1 MTRADATGREGEGA
15 VDDRPRRE
23 FLTCRLGGE
32 TYGVDILRVQE
43 IRGVDGLT
51 RVPRVA
57 PYVRGVFNL
66 RGAIVPIVDPGLM
79 FGFRE
84 PLDLQRSSIVVLHA
98 DRRLVGLAFSG
109 VSDVVALA
117 DDEILPPPDI
127 GQQALAGALSGI
139 CVAEGA
145 TVLLID
151 VPRLLEKIREDAASA
166 GGGRPPPARVP
177 ETPSAP
183 SVR

>member
-1 MTRADATGREGEGA
+1 MTRVDASPRASDGA
-15 VDDRPRRE
+15 ADDRPRRE

-32 TYGVDILRVQE
+32 TYGIDILRVQE
-43 IRGVDGLT
+43 IREIEGVT

-57 PYVRGVFNL
+57 PYLRGVFNL
-66 RGAIVPIVDPGLM
+66 RGAIVPIVDLGLM
-79 FGFRE
+79 FGFPE
-84 PLDLQRSSIVVLHA
+84 PLDLRQASIVVLNF
-98 DRRLVGLAFSG
+98 DRRLVGLAFAG

-127 GQQALAGALSGI
+127 GQQAVAGALSGI
-139 CVAEGA
+139 CASEGA

-151 VPRLLEKIREDAASA
+151 VPRLLGKVRVDSA
-166 GGGRPPPARVP
+166 ESGESRRPAGRPP

>member
-1 MTRADATGREGEGA
+1 MILAGDFGRGEEGVA
-15 VDDRPRRE
+15 DDRPRRE

-43 IRGVDGLT
+43 IREIEGVT

-66 RGAIVPIVDPGLM
+66 RGAIVPIVDLGLM
-79 FGFRE
+79 FGFPE
-84 PLDLQRSSIVVLHA
+84 PLDLRSASIVVLNS
-98 DRRLVGLAFSG
+98 DRRLVGLAFAG

-117 DDEILPPPDI
+117 DEEILPPPDI
-127 GQQALAGALSGI
+127 GQQAVAGALSGI
-139 CVAEGA
+139 FAAEGT

-151 VPRLLEKIREDAASA
+151 VPRLLEKVREDSADSSDPRRPAA
-166 GGGRPPPARVP
+166 RLT

-183 SVR
+183 SAR